1 MKAQKKLE
9 IRLTMEME
17 ANECMKKFAE
27 DTMEIVSECENAL
40 KGKDFGNHMSVNPEY
55 MYYSAKLKEMVNEY
69 AEVHNFPGFYTS
81 VEYISALSR
90 LYAIKAKL
98 DAYQQSKEYVEMH
111 QLSDEELD
119 AILRDSEV
127 EDRE

>member
-17 ANECMKKFAE
+17 ASECMKKFAE

-40 KGKDFGNHMSVNPEY
+40 KGKDFGNPMDVNPEY
-55 MYYSAKLKEMVNEY
+55 MYYSTNLKEMVNEY
-69 AEVHNFPGFYTS
+69 AKVHNFPGFYTS